1 MKSIAIGVSDFRN
14 IIANNCFYV
23 DKTKFIEE
31 LVNDMTAVHLITR
44 PRRFGKTLNLSMLKY
59 FYDIE
64 GNTENRKLFDGL
76 YISNF
81 LAMSEQGKYPVI
93 FLSFKDVKADS
104 SLEMMENIAI
114 LMKNLYDKFEYIR
127 EKLNQSN
134 LMEFDEIWLKKDNA
148 NLRGALL
155 NLCSYLKEYYN
166 QDVIL
171 LIDEYDT
178 PMVSAYEHGYYD
190 EIKMFFTT
198 LYGSALK
205 ENPALKKAVLTGIMR
220 ISKENI
226 FSGLNNVKVNSI
238 LEEDFAEYFGITE
251 KEVEESLIEYGL
263 EERLPEVQKWYN
275 GYIFGGVRVY
285 NPFSITN
292 FLDRKKIMPY
302 WVNTSSNTLI
312 NKVLKEASSSIF
324 EELSKLFQRETINK
338 TIDVYSNFN
347 ELKNTEQIWYL
358 LTNAGY
364 LTPVEEID
372 FGKYSIR
379 IPNEEVHYFFERDFI
394 RNFLGSV
401 DNFDRTLS
409 YLLEGDFDN
418 FTYELENIMLNS
430 VSCFDFNS
438 NSKESHY
445 HVFILGM
452 LLGLRRRYYI
462 HSNREGGRGRYD
474 LVVEPMDKSKNG
486 LVIEFKVAKEKEDLE
501 KASEEAL
508 AQIEEKRYYEE
519 LRDRGIEKIILVGI
533 SFYQREFRLQ
543 GKIIKGV
550 VAI

>member
-1 MKSIAIGVSDFRN
+1 MRPIAIGVSDFRN

-64 GNTENRKLFDGL
+64 KNTENRKLFDGL

-81 LAMSEQGKYPVI
+81 LAMSEHGKYPVI

-508 AQIEEKRYYEE
+508 AQIEEKRYYEG
-519 LRDRGIEKIILVGI
+519 LRDRGIKRIILVGI
-533 SFYQREFRLQ
+533 SFYQRDFKLQ
-543 GKIIKGV
+543 GKIIKK
-550 VAI
+550 

>member
-1 MKSIAIGVSDFRN
+1 MRPIAIGVSDFRN

-64 GNTENRKLFDGL
+64 GNTENRKLFDEL
-76 YISNF
+76 YISNS

-238 LEEDFAEYFGITE
+238 LEDDFAEYFGITE
-251 KEVEESLIEYGL
+251 KEVEKSLIEYGL

-438 NSKESHY
+438 SSKESHY

-452 LLGLRRRYYI
+452 LLGLRRKYYVR
-462 HSNREGGRGRYD
+462 SNRESGRGRYD
-474 LVVEPMDKSKNG
+474 LMIEPRDKSKEKNA
-486 LVIEFKVAKEKEDLE
+486 LIIELKVAENEEELVRV
-501 KASEEAL
+501 SEEAL
-508 AQIEEKRYYEE
+508 AQIESKKYDVE
-519 LRDRGIEKIILVGI
+519 LRDKGIENIILVGM
-533 SFYQREFRLQ
+533 SFYQRNFKVI
-543 GKIIKGV
+543 GYKK
-550 VAI
+550 

>member
-1 MKSIAIGVSDFRN
+1 MRPIAIGVSDFRN

-76 YISNF
+76 YISNS

-238 LEEDFAEYFGITE
+238 LEDDFAEYFGITE
-251 KEVEESLIEYGL
+251 KEVEKSLIEYGL

-474 LVVEPMDKSKNG
+474 LVVEPMDKRKNG
-486 LVIEFKVAKEKEDLE
+486 LVIEFKVAKEKEELE

-508 AQIEEKRYYEE
+508 AQIEEKRYYEG
-519 LRDRGIEKIILVGI
+519 LRDRGIKRIILVGI
-533 SFYQREFRLQ
+533 SFYQRDFKLQ
-543 GKIIKGV
+543 GKIIKK
-550 VAI
+550 